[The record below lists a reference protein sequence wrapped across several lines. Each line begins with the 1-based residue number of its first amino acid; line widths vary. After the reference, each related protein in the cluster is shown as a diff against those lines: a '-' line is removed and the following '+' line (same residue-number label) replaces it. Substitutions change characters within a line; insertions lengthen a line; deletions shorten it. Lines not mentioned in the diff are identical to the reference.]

1 LHLLSDALHHESAQE
16 TRTAT
21 HFSKCNAVLLR
32 NHDFEQLQKTS
43 LFNLLLSSRRKYMEI
58 LILIV
63 AMIIVGL
70 IIGAIAGAIWKK
82 NRPIGV
88 KGDYL
93 ASVIAAIITG
103 LIDWY
108 VIPAMG
114 FSDTMK
120 YIGIALEPPLGA
132 LAVLWLIRVAKK

>member
-1 LHLLSDALHHESAQE
+1 
-16 TRTAT
+16 
-21 HFSKCNAVLLR
+21 
-32 NHDFEQLQKTS
+32 
-43 LFNLLLSSRRKYMEI
+43 MEI

-63 AMIIVGL
+63 AMTIVGL
-70 IIGAIAGAIWKK
+70 IIGAIAGAIWKE

-88 KGDYL
+88 QGDYFV
-93 ASVIAAIITG
+93 AVIATIIIG

-120 YIGIALEPPLGA
+120 YIGVALEPPLGA